1 MAHLSILNLS
11 VSYRNDRGDKT
22 SVLSDIN
29 LEVEDG
35 EICALL
41 GPSGGGK
48 STLLHTI
55 SGLITDYSGE
65 ILLEGKQPNPQQH
78 HIALVPQ
85 HFGLLPWKSVRTNI
99 MLPQAL
105 GKRCLSSNDL
115 KSIIQALD
123 IEHLLDRYPHTLS
136 GGQKQRVALARAFG
150 LRPDIL
156 LLDEPFSALDI
167 ITSERSKNILRQL
180 WSTYPTTTIIVTHTP
195 SDAVALADHI
205 SILGGH
211 PGRILASLTRPTP
224 EELTP
229 YLQQAYHRYE

>member
-1 MAHLSILNLS
+1 MAHLSIRNLS

-22 SVLSDIN
+22 SVLSDVN

-55 SGLITDYSGE
+55 SRLTTDYTGE
-65 ILLEGKQPNPQQH
+65 ILLQGEPPCPKQH

-85 HFGLLPWKSVRTNI
+85 HFGLLPWKRVRDNI
-99 MLPQAL
+99 LLPQAL
-105 GKRCLSSNDL
+105 GKRCLSSRNLDD
-115 KSIIQALD
+115 IIQALD
-123 IEHLLDRYPHTLS
+123 IEHLLDRYPHVLS

-167 ITSERSKNILRQL
+167 VTAERSKGILRQL
-180 WSTYPTTTIIVTHTP
+180 WATYPTTTIIVTHAP
-195 SDAVALADHI
+195 NDAIELADRI
-205 SILGGH
+205 AVLGGH
-211 PGRILASLTRPTP
+211 PGRILTDLTRPTP
-224 EELTP
+224 EDIAP
-229 YLQQAYHRYE
+229 YLHQAYHHHE